1 MKKSILAILLIFF
14 NMYLFAQPSNFI
26 IDKEGIFN
34 TEEIKQIDSVLQAGY
49 KLTGNFIGIYTDTA
63 DVSIESFG
71 EKVVTLFRTSINDN
85 AYSFILMMSRHHG
98 LIFATVNKM
107 TAPYTS
113 QQLLVALKQS
123 GTKAL
128 ANKELAKGVLQICS
142 NALLLLNLLPKQ

>member
-1 MKKSILAILLIFF
+1 
-14 NMYLFAQPSNFI
+14 
-26 IDKEGIFN
+26 
-34 TEEIKQIDSVLQAGY
+34 
-49 KLTGNFIGIYTDTA
+49 
-63 DVSIESFG
+63 
-71 EKVVTLFRTSINDN
+71 
-85 AYSFILMMSRHHG
+85 MMSRHHG

-113 QQLLVALKQS
+113 QQPLKQS

>member
-1 MKKSILAILLIFF
+1 
-14 NMYLFAQPSNFI
+14 MYLFAQPSNFI

-71 EKVVTLFRTSINDN
+71 EKVVIRTSINDN